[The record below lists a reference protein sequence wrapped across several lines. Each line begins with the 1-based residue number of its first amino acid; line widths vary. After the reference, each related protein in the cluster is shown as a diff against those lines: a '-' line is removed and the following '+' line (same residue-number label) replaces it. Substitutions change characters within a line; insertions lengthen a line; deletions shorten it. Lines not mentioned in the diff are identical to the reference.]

1 MPFSSNYKQT
11 PKNMF
16 KIQDIVELDKLDRN
30 DTVMPLQQVYTWF
43 NDFYDML
50 WRYDL
55 KHELYL
61 FLEVIENE
69 ATYPTGVAVLK
80 VNNEEGAVRAGSYE
94 LPVYK
99 YPLKSFTKLEKNES
113 LGYNIMLFINE
124 PKPDINEQEPEEQKK
139 EKEEKEDEEKSEA
152 RSTIH
157 PEDTGKPDDSK
168 DAYIP
173 NTLKQHEDNPYKPEE
188 LIVLYV
194 DSARY
199 LPENVTIS
207 RVSVRIINMA
217 GEIAIEPISAIC
229 LLDLS
234 TCQKPYYGI
243 REEFC
248 RKMQKKLDDTSV
260 LLFRIDGV
268 DRNTYKPLVVGYAF
282 FPLFVDGERGTPA
295 QTPNQN
301 ASLNSGLYQIPIF

>member
-1 MPFSSNYKQT
+1 MPFSRNYQQIS
-11 PKNMF
+11 KNMF
-16 KIQDIVELDKLDRN
+16 KIQDIVKLDSLDRN

-80 VNNEEGAVRAGSYE
+80 VNNEEGGVRAGSYD

-99 YPLKSFTKLEKNES
+99 YPLKSFKQLEKNEN
-113 LGYNIMLFINE
+113 LGYNILLFINE
-124 PKPDINEQEPEEQKK
+124 PKPDINEQEEN
-139 EKEEKEDEEKSEA
+139 KEEEEEKSEA

-168 DAYIP
+168 DAYIQ
-173 NTLKQHEDNPYKPEE
+173 KQHEDTPYRPDE

-207 RVSVRIINMA
+207 RVSVRVINMA
-217 GEIAIEPISAIC
+217 GEVAIEPISANC
-229 LLDLS
+229 LLELS

-248 RKMQKKLDDTSV
+248 RKDNK
-260 LLFRIDGV
+260 
-268 DRNTYKPLVVGYAF
+268 
-282 FPLFVDGERGTPA
+282 
-295 QTPNQN
+295 
-301 ASLNSGLYQIPIF
+301 